1 MLKPD
6 LRRRLRFAWAEAKS
20 RPGRLRGVSA
30 RYHEAVGEDVPEEEA
45 VAGAIQGLLMD
56 LRSNYV
62 ISPKNED
69 RLLAL
74 LREGG
79 PDKVGTEMVGLRLT
93 LSWGTSNASHPR
105 PSNGERAIVYITTT
119 GTLPHLPLPAERRI
133 LEDTLSNVLGGPGPF
148 DHRVKAGNLDAVIEF
163 AQARGAVA
171 VIVPCNF
178 PDEHALALL
187 KKLGVPVIRTST
199 SHSADGRPGL
209 LVPCLER
216 AISDDLEGIRWDR
229 VFPEE

>member
-1 MLKPD
+1 MLKLD

-20 RPGRLRGVSA
+20 RPSRLRGVSA

-45 VAGAIQGLLMD
+45 IAGAIQGLLVD

-79 PDKVGTEMVGLRLT
+79 PEEVETEMVNLRLT
-93 LSWGTSNASHPR
+93 LTWGTSNTSHPR
-105 PSNGERAIVYITTT
+105 PSNSERTIVYITTT
-119 GTLPHLPLPAERRI
+119 GSLPHLPFPAERRI
-133 LEDTLSNVLGGPGPF
+133 LEDTLSNVLGAPDPF
-148 DHRVKAGNLDAVIEF
+148 DHRAKAGNLDAVIEF

-199 SHSADGRPGL
+199 SHSADVRPGL

-216 AISDDLEGIRWDR
+216 AICDDPGGMRWVR
-229 VFPEE
+229 IFPEE